1 MQGGGVEMAKTDA
14 NPVNPVQRLQR
25 RAQMPLLHGE
35 DGLGIAAARLRRCEG
50 GVCAASHGA
59 GGGQPAG
66 KAHPGYKHGLR
77 SREFVAMRKLV
88 SQLGRDA
95 KRRVASL
102 ALATVSL
109 LI

>member
-1 MQGGGVEMAKTDA
+1 MQGGGVMAKTDA
-14 NPVNPVQRLQR
+14 NPVNPVQRLR
-25 RAQMPLLHGE
+25 DA
-35 DGLGIAAARLRRCEG
+35 RRCTATSKRTKLPCQAPAVRG
-50 GVCAASHGA
+50 WRVCRFHGA

-77 SREFVAMRKLV
+77 SREFVEMRKLV